1 MYEGLAFHDHSPAE
15 QETTDVD
22 DEGGGFWR

>member
-1 MYEGLAFHDHSPAE
+1 MYERLAFHDHSPAE
-15 QETTDVD
+15 QETTDDD